1 MNTKTINIQVLALL
15 GDAVYS
21 LYIREK
27 LIKEGINDS
36 NKLQKLIIEYVSA
49 KGEVKALNY
58 LIENNYLTEEE
69 QEIIKRGRNYKNN
82 NHPKNTDII
91 TYKLSTGFE
100 ALLGDLYINNK
111 DRLEWISITRDG
123 MKYIIRCEERKIKN
137 INKENGYRHVIAKKD
152 AYITKI
158 ISTKGENIVRSG
170 EYVKKGDLLISGEI
184 KLYDAVKGDT
194 LATGFVYGNVW
205 YNVNISVP
213 KEESR
218 REFTGK
224 KRFNLNIN
232 DKIFLKNKYKY
243 FIQENIRE
251 IKFLGLKIKVYKERE
266 YVNKKYILS
275 DEEIEN
281 LVNNKIKEKFNNI
294 GTISSQKVLKKE
306 INNSTID
313 YRVFVICNELISEYK
328 YYEKSDANDT
338 QSSN

>member
-111 DRLEWISITRDG
+111 ERLEEILNLI
-123 MKYIIRCEERKIKN
+123 E
-137 INKENGYRHVIAKKD
+137 
-152 AYITKI
+152 
-158 ISTKGENIVRSG
+158 
-170 EYVKKGDLLISGEI
+170 VK
-184 KLYDAVKGDT
+184 
-194 LATGFVYGNVW
+194 
-205 YNVNISVP
+205 
-213 KEESR
+213 
-218 REFTGK
+218 
-224 KRFNLNIN
+224 
-232 DKIFLKNKYKY
+232 
-243 FIQENIRE
+243 
-251 IKFLGLKIKVYKERE
+251 
-266 YVNKKYILS
+266 
-275 DEEIEN
+275 
-281 LVNNKIKEKFNNI
+281 
-294 GTISSQKVLKKE
+294 
-306 INNSTID
+306 
-313 YRVFVICNELISEYK
+313 
-328 YYEKSDANDT
+328 
-338 QSSN
+338 